1 MVLEIP
7 SNEASCQNKIK
18 KIPLI
23 LIPRDMEYLK
33 SNWKRIQNSYYE
45 EIQQL
50 QENSKW
56 QYKDFNNK
64 IIKQKEYFT
73 KDIEILKKNNQTN
86 SRAEEVNKWGE
97 KCIKK
102 HSK

>member
-1 MVLEIP
+1 
-7 SNEASCQNKIK
+7 
-18 KIPLI
+18 
-23 LIPRDMEYLK
+23 MEYLK
-33 SNWKRIQNSYYE
+33 SNWKRIWNSYYE

-64 IIKQKEYFT
+64 INEQKEYFT
-73 KDIEILKKNNQTN
+73 KGIEILKNNQTN
-86 SRAEEVNKWGE
+86 FRAEEINKWGE